1 MPKSKLIRE
10 KLDLLASLADEIGN
24 PLTAINARLYSLE
37 KSLPAESPA
46 HEDLAAVNKE
56 LRRLEGALKQFL
68 QDFRSLLT
76 SEADSKNRDN
86 V

>member
-1 MPKSKLIRE
+1 MPKNKLIRE
-10 KLDLLASLADEIGN
+10 KLDLLDSLAEEIGN
-24 PLTAINARLYSLE
+24 PLTAINARLYSLK
-37 KSLPAESPA
+37 KSLDPAAPE

-56 LRRLEGALKQFL
+56 LRRLESALKQFL